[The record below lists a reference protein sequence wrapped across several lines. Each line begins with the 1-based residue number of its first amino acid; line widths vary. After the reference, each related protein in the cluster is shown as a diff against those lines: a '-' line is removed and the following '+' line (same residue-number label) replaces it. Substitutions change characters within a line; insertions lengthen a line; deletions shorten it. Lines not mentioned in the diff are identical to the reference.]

1 MRNQDEKKK
10 EFGSVGWLPLMLL
23 PVVCCGGMLLIGGIG
38 SLGMVAILSWISA
51 PLVQLGAVG
60 LLGAGL
66 LALWR
71 RRMRRNAAE
80 TQTIAEPAQVR
91 THSE

>member
-1 MRNQDEKKK
+1 MRNQDEEKKGN
-10 EFGSVGWLPLMLL
+10 GSLAWLPLMLL
-23 PVVCCGGMLLIGGIG
+23 PVLCCGGILLIGGIG
-38 SLGMVAILSWISA
+38 SLGMAAIMSWISA
-51 PLVQLGAVG
+51 PLVQLGAAG

-71 RRMRRNAAE
+71 HKMRRKAAE
-80 TQTIAEPAQVR
+80 TQTIAETAQVQ